1 MQLKIERLEEKQEE
15 LRDRLKVVEKWVIGA
30 AAVLLLVQRLLAL
43 LLIFL
48 KHTCKLATNLG
59 SLVFIN
65 NFTKKFSEG

>member
-1 MQLKIERLEEKQEE
+1 
-15 LRDRLKVVEKWVIGA
+15 
-30 AAVLLLVQRLLAL
+30 LAL